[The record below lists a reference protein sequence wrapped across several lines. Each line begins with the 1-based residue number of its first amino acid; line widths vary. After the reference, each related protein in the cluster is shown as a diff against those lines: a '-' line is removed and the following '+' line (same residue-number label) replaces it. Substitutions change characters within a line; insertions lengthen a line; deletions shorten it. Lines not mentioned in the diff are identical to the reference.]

1 MSLPAGIDVASY
13 QSSTFDTKGLSYVFV
28 KATESTGYRNPRYDA
43 QVAHARAKGLIVGH
57 YHFAHGGNAVAQAD
71 YFLAVAQI
79 RPGDLIAYDWE
90 EAHTSQADRDAWMT
104 HVKAKRP
111 NNRVVLYCNKAFWK
125 GRDTESYAGD
135 GLWIADP
142 DRPAGKPDVTHS
154 WVFHQ
159 YSTAGGVDHDVAN
172 FPSVEALKAWASGTA
187 AKPPTEKPPVAVPV
201 TTKPPVKAPPVVHP
215 VPKPAVPHVSLA
227 HVIEAARTD
236 PHAAQGHQ
244 SHPNDVKP
252 VEAALVA
259 EKLLDAAHAHDGS
272 FGSLTVHAYAK
283 WQAHLGF
290 SGDAANGIPGHDSL
304 VKLGAKHG
312 FTVGA

>member
-1 MSLPAGIDVASY
+1 MTLPAGIDVASY
-13 QSSTFDTKGLSYVFV
+13 QSSTYDTKGLSYVFV

-43 QVAHARAKGLIVGH
+43 QVAHARAHGLIVGH

-79 RPGDLIAYDWE
+79 KPGDLIAYDWE
-90 EAHTSQADRDAWMT
+90 EAHTSQADRDAWMK

-111 NNRVVLYCNKAFWK
+111 NNKVVLYCNKAFWK

-142 DRPAGKPDVTHS
+142 DRPAGKPDVQHP

-159 YSTAGGVDHDVAN
+159 YSTAGGIDHDVAN
-172 FPSVEALKAWASGTA
+172 FPSVEALKAWASGTV

-201 TTKPPVKAPPVVHP
+201 TKPPVKTPPVVHP
-215 VPKPAVPHVSLA
+215 VLPHVSLA

-252 VEAALVA
+252 VELALVA

-272 FGSLTVHAYAK
+272 FGSLTVHAYGK
-283 WQAHLGF
+283 WQERLGF
-290 SGDAANGIPGHDSL
+290 SGDAANGIPGHESL
-304 VKLGAKHG
+304 VKLGERHG